1 MSAQWQTRVD
11 VAGFSNSAADRN
23 YLMDD
28 IPSRKPVTCEIGGKT
43 YRGTYWVAG
52 KILTVSTG
60 RGGKSKQAGSAS
72 HLALAQRLLGQ
83 LAAEG
88 KA

>member
-1 MSAQWQTRVD
+1 MHTSAIF
-11 VAGFSNSAADRN
+11 VANR
-23 YLMDD
+23 YRTMDKT
-28 IPSRKPVTCEIGGKT
+28 PPRTPVTCEIDGKT

-60 RGGKSKQAGSAS
+60 MGGKSTQVGSTLPEI
-72 HLALAQRLLGQ
+72 LAEQLLRKLAE
-83 LAAEG
+83 EG

>member
-1 MSAQWQTRVD
+1 MDNTPV
-11 VAGFSNSAADRN
+11 RN
-23 YLMDD
+23 P
-28 IPSRKPVTCEIGGKT
+28 IICEIDGKV

-60 RGGKSKQAGSAS
+60 MGGKSKQAET
-72 HLALAQRLLGQ
+72 
-83 LAAEG
+83 LAAELLQQLAKDG

>member
-1 MSAQWQTRVD
+1 MEKPPV
-11 VAGFSNSAADRN
+11 RN
-23 YLMDD
+23 P
-28 IPSRKPVTCEIGGKT
+28 ISCEINGKV

-60 RGGKSKQAGSAS
+60 MGGKSKQVGTK
-72 HLALAQRLLGQ
+72 LAET
-83 LAAEG
+83 LAAELLRQLAKDG